1 MAKIEAVLFDLDGT
15 LLDSALDFHFVIN
28 QMLEQRD
35 RPSLSLECLKH
46 HVSNGAR
53 AMVSYAF
60 GMDNTDPQ
68 FEPLKAE
75 FLQKYLQH
83 LNVKSVL
90 YPGIGQVLD
99 FLQSH
104 CIPWGVVTNKPELYT
119 ELIMHHQQLHDR
131 AAVVIC
137 PDHVLN
143 TKPDPEPL
151 FLACQKMSVQAHN
164 CCYIGDHIRDIEA
177 GNSAGM
183 TTIGCN
189 YGYLNKD
196 ELSSQWG
203 ANFLVD
209 QPLQIIDIIKRL
221 LKQ

>member
-28 QMLEQRD
+28 QMLAERGKA
-35 RPSLSLECLKH
+35 SLSLENLQH

-53 AMVSYAF
+53 AMISYAF
-60 GMDNTDPQ
+60 NIDNTNAQ

-75 FLQKYLQH
+75 FLNKYLQH

-90 YPGIGQVLD
+90 YPGVEQVLD
-99 FLQSH
+99 FLQKH
-104 CIPWGVVTNKPELYT
+104 CIPWGVVTNKPQLYT
-119 ELIMHHQQLHDR
+119 ELIMHHQQLHKR

-137 PDHVLN
+137 PDHVRN
-143 TKPDPEPL
+143 PKPNPEGL
-151 FLACQKMSVQAHN
+151 LLACQKISVAAHN
-164 CCYIGDHIRDIEA
+164 CCYVGDHIRDIEA
-177 GNSAGM
+177 GSSAGV
-183 TTIGCN
+183 TTIGCS

-196 ELSSQWG
+196 EQSAHWG
-203 ANFLVD
+203 ADFLVE
-209 QPLQIIDIIKRL
+209 QPLQIINIIRRQ